1 MNTFLSPFAKI
12 ALLILMYILGGIILT
27 YLDFYYLGLT
37 YIIVYVGAIA
47 IIFIFVIMMLDS
59 TVYNS
64 KQSYLFIIAI
74 LFFIHLTQ
82 FTPNNN
88 ILIPFTPDYFF
99 FTFHLDDLY
108 VLSRYLFSFLPLSI
122 FIIGCIILSVL
133 IGVLG
138 LGRQEK
144 E

>member
-1 MNTFLSPFAKI
+1 MMNTFLSPFAKI
-12 ALLILMYILGGIILT
+12 AILILMYILGGIILT

-64 KQSYLFIIAI
+64 KQSYLFILASLFI
-74 LFFIHLTQ
+74 LHLTQ
-82 FTPNNN
+82 FTNGN
-88 ILIPFTPDYFF
+88 ILIYFTSSFYSYAFNYSDIII
-99 FTFHLDDLY
+99 
-108 VLSRYLFSFLPLSI
+108 LSRAIFSFYPLSI
-122 FIIGCIILSVL
+122 LIIGFILLAVL

-138 LGRQEK
+138 LGRHEK